1 MNAKIYEYG
10 MAPSGLAKRLVRD
23 SIVIQEETDN
33 NPKPSIVVH
42 LRLQT
47 YTVVDDVVIVV
58 TDETAGY
65 KITKGDVSRDI
76 NGDAL
81 PKSDLSGNTV
91 FEEDGVTV
99 AERDNAYENII
110 ALQGMEVDSNSIL
123 DFGVK
128 EYFLID

>member
-23 SIVIQEETDN
+23 TIVIQEETDS
-33 NPKPSIVVH
+33 NPNPSITVH

-47 YTVVDDVVIVV
+47 YTVVNDVVIVV

-65 KITKGDVSRDI
+65 KVTKGEVSRDV
-76 NGDAL
+76 NGLVL
-81 PKSDLSGNTV
+81 PKSDLSGDPI
-91 FEEDGVTV
+91 FEED
-99 AERDNAYENII
+99 

>member
-23 SIVIQEETDN
+23 TIVIQEETDS
-33 NPKPSIVVH
+33 NPNPSITVH

-47 YTVVDDVVIVV
+47 YTVVNDVVIVV

-65 KITKGDVSRDI
+65 KVTKGEVSRDV
-76 NGDAL
+76 NGLVL
-81 PKSDLSGNTV
+81 PKSDLSGDPI

-99 AERDNAYENII
+99 AGRDNAYENII
-110 ALQGMEVDSNSIL
+110 ALQGMEVDS
-123 DFGVK
+123 GVK

>member
-23 SIVIQEETDN
+23 AVVIQEETDS
-33 NPKPSIVVH
+33 NPNPSITVH

-65 KITKGDVSRDI
+65 KVVKGEISRDI
-76 NGDAL
+76 NGDVL
-81 PKSDLSGNTV
+81 PKNDLSGNPV
-91 FEEDGVTV
+91 FEEDGITV
-99 AERDNAYENII
+99 AGRDNGYENII
-110 ALQGMEVDSNSIL
+110 AFQSMNVSSDAIL
-123 DFGVK
+123 DIGIK
-128 EYFLID
+128 EYYLID

>member
-10 MAPSGLAKRLVRD
+10 TADNGLSRRIVRD
-23 SIVIQEETDN
+23 AVVIQEETDHN
-33 NPKPSIVVH
+33 STPSVIVH

-47 YTVVDDVVIVV
+47 YTVVEGETIVV
-58 TDETAGY
+58 TDYTAGY
-65 KITKGDVSRDI
+65 KVTKGEISRDV

-81 PKSDLSGNTV
+81 LKNDLSGNPV
-91 FEEDGVTV
+91 FEEDGITR

-110 ALQGMEVDSNSIL
+110 ARQSMDVSSNDIL
-123 DFGVK
+123 DLGIK

>member
-23 SIVIQEETDN
+23 AVVIQEETDN
-33 NPKPSIVVH
+33 NSTPSVVVH

-65 KITKGDVSRDI
+65 KVTKGEVSRDV
-76 NGDAL
+76 NGLVL
-81 PKSDLSGNTV
+81 PKNDLSGNPI

-99 AERDNAYENII
+99 ADRDNAYENII
-110 ALQGMEVDSNSIL
+110 ALQGMEVDSDSIL
-123 DFGVK
+123 DIGVK

>member
-23 SIVIQEETDN
+23 TIVIQEETDN
-33 NPKPSIVVH
+33 NSTPSVVVH

-65 KITKGDVSRDI
+65 KVTKGEVSRDV
-76 NGDAL
+76 NGLVL
-81 PKSDLSGNTV
+81 PKNDLSGNPI

-99 AERDNAYENII
+99 ADRDNAYENII
-110 ALQGMEVDSNSIL
+110 ALQGMEVDSDSIL
-123 DFGVK
+123 DIGVK